1 MTEPRVSLRTN
12 ITPMNTAL
20 IRAVATRTDELGGV
34 VRAARLVSEGHTR
47 YRISLALER
56 GLVVR
61 VRKNWIAVPSA
72 DPHIVA
78 AARTGTM
85 LSCVTA
91 AERRGLWVA
100 DRSERPH
107 VAYPGRGRME
117 RPLAV
122 VHWQRAIVPRH
133 PDQLE
138 DDVENILMTVAGCQP
153 YESAL
158 AIWESALNK
167 RMVDLEALRR
177 MPWTGVARRL
187 VETVT
192 PSDSGLESFVPFRL
206 RWMGL
211 PIRAQIWI
219 AGHRVDFLIGERLA
233 VQIDGGHHVGAQRTE
248 DIRHDSKLMLL
259 GFHVIRL
266 GYEQVVHRWPEVQ
279 EQIMRAVA
287 QGLHR
292 A

>member
-1 MTEPRVSLRTN
+1 MDADPT
-12 ITPMNTAL
+12 
-20 IRAVATRTDELGGV
+20 RAVATRAAELGGV
-34 VRAARLVSEGHTR
+34 VRATRLMSEGHTR
-47 YRISLALER
+47 YRISLAVER

-61 VRKNWIAVPSA
+61 VRMNWIAVPSA
-72 DPHIVA
+72 DPHLVA

-100 DRSERPH
+100 ERPVRPH
-107 VAYPGRGRME
+107 VAYPGRGRLE
-117 RPLAV
+117 QTSAV

-158 AIWESALNK
+158 AIWESALNR

-177 MPWTGVARRL
+177 LRWTGTARRL
-187 VETVT
+187 VEVVT
-192 PSDSGLESFVPFRL
+192 PWSDSGLETFVPLRL
-206 RWMGL
+206 RWLGL

-219 AGHRVDFLIGERLA
+219 AGHRVDFLIGERL
-233 VQIDGGHHVGAQRTE
+233 VFQIDGGHHVGAQRTA
-248 DIRHDSKLMLL
+248 DIRHDAELMLR
-259 GFHVIRL
+259 GFHVIRV

-292 A
+292 P

>member
-1 MTEPRVSLRTN
+1 MDADLT
-12 ITPMNTAL
+12 
-20 IRAVATRTDELGGV
+20 RAVATRAAELGGV
-34 VRAARLVSEGHTR
+34 VRATRLVSEGHTR
-47 YRISLALER
+47 YRISRAVDR

-61 VRKNWIAVPSA
+61 VRLNWIAVPSA
-72 DPHIVA
+72 DPHLVA

-100 DRSERPH
+100 ERPERPH
-107 VAYPGRGRME
+107 VAYPGRGRLE
-117 RPLAV
+117 QTSAV

-138 DDVENILMTVAGCQP
+138 DDIENILMTVAGCQP

-167 RMVDLEALRR
+167 RLVDLDALRR
-177 MPWTGVARRL
+177 LRWTGTARRL
-187 VETVT
+187 VEDVT
-192 PSDSGLESFVPFRL
+192 PWSDSGLETFVPLRL
-206 RWMGL
+206 RWMRL

-219 AGHRVDFLIGERLA
+219 AGYRVDFLIGERLA
-233 VQIDGGHHVGAQRTE
+233 LQIDGGHHVGAQRTE
-248 DIRHDSKLMLL
+248 DIRHDVELMLR
-259 GFHVIRL
+259 GFHVIRV

-279 EQIMRAVA
+279 AQIMRAVA

-292 A
+292 P